1 MHYALLQHALTFAC
15 DSLLVGSSAYFGI
28 GLALHLKEKWDTY
41 EVKKP
46 AQLPAATTPLLES
59 SAIPVEA
66 VSVAEAVAEKEAI
79 EIDALGDS

>member
-15 DSLLVGSSAYFGI
+15 DSVLVFSSAYFGI
-28 GLALHLKEKWDTY
+28 GMALHLKDKWDNY

-46 AQLPAATTPLLES
+46 TPQPAMPLLES

-66 VSVAEAVAEKEAI
+66 ISVAEKEAVI
-79 EIDALGDS
+79 LDGLEES